1 MTKPHDDRFSDLG
14 SVPPADPKDYPDGLK
29 PGDPNFFQEFCK
41 KHGIKFTDST
51 KQVSPHW

>member
-14 SVPPADPKDYPDGLK
+14 SLPPADPKDYPDGLK

-51 KQVSPHW
+51 K